1 MAEQLTYNFI
11 RVLQYVGTVE
21 RIAEARERRQVKG
34 TQHFGKGLSVYEGI
48 LGDAAVPL
56 TGQVRLKLCQMIV
69 KADGGMDYQPEAYR
83 AGYADACQE
92 LLAMLEFQPALE
104 KNLG

>member
-1 MAEQLTYNFI
+1 MAEPTYNFI
-11 RVLQYVGTVE
+11 RILQYVGTVG

-34 TQHFGKGLSVYEGI
+34 TQHFGPGLSIYEGI

-69 KADGGMDYQPEAYR
+69 KGSEGMEQAPADYR
-83 AGYADACQE
+83 AGYIEACQE
-92 LLAMLEFQPALE
+92 LLAMLEFQPKLE